1 MALDHV
7 GIALAD
13 RARARLEEFRLIAT
27 VAADDVAVP
36 GRVRER
42 HGDDPVARP
51 GRARKLVPVRRQ
63 DLDVQGEAAEV
74 REGEAP
80 ERGPA
85 GEEQVLVDRVGEET
99 VRRVGRAGG
108 PGAPLAAE
116 IARREAVAP
125 RGEACDPPEIPGAR
139 ELGEREEARSPVEER
154 PVGGEEK
161 RGERL
166 LLDRGALPAAAVEP

>member
-1 MALDHV
+1 MDGV
-7 GIALAD
+7 T
-13 RARARLEEFRLIAT
+13 EEA
-27 VAADDVAVP
+27 
-36 GRVRER
+36 
-42 HGDDPVARP
+42 
-51 GRARKLVPVRRQ
+51 
-63 DLDVQGEAAEV
+63 
-74 REGEAP
+74 
-80 ERGPA
+80 
-85 GEEQVLVDRVGEET
+85 

-166 LLDRGALPAAAVEP
+166 LLDRGALPAAAVEPQRAPLRGEVGREEAWSPIPPEEEWCVVGEAQPAAASTAARYPVRSASPTRLRPVAATIAVGMERTPSAMAASKSLCTASRPIPEA